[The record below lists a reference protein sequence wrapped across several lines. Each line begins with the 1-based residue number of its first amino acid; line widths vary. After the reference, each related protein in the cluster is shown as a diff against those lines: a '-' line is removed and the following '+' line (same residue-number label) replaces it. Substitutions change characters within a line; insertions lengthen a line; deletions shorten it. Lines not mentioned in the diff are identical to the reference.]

1 MFSFQNFL
9 NNKITDILPEFVKE
23 VEDWDENFFQN
34 RSPEEKE
41 RYKVSKK
48 RNRTVNT
55 EIGFATFNRR
65 IYWDNIEKRTRY
77 FTDEEFN
84 IEKRARVI
92 KDLKLKILSNLIK
105 NLITKKTYTHIQSEY
120 EYTYFSKNF
129 ISRLF
134 KNAKIEKFIPEE
146 KFKVLDNQ
154 KLNICADDAFITC
167 WDENGLKQQ
176 YCCRILTFNQGK
188 KEIYSYR
195 NKLQNKITAFL
206 LFKSGNGL
214 NQEQLYNFTTQTIL
228 NHYDIKLN
236 ILGVQWEY
244 HNYNLVVAG
253 DGALW
258 IKAMATWLGC
268 YYILDKYHAYSY
280 LWKSFV
286 GVKVKK
292 KESHDWTKYID
303 GTTTFA
309 SGDCNQLLSFLK
321 PNVNEKVYN
330 YFKNNA
336 HGIVNQN
343 ASWNIGCSAESDVY
357 HFLKSLTNGAK
368 IYNFQTL
375 NNMLIAKA
383 NYLNTRSYINSA

>member
-1 MFSFQNFL
+1 MFSFKEFL
-9 NNKITDILPEFVKE
+9 KSEITNILAKYFQKIHDF
-23 VEDWDENFFQN
+23 DEYFFQN
-34 RSPEEKE
+34 RDKNQ
-41 RYKVSKK
+41 YKIDSRV
-48 RNRTVNT
+48 NRTVNT
-55 EIGFATFNRR
+55 PIGIGTFRQR
-65 IYWDNIEKRTRY
+65 VYWDTINKQYYYPIY
-77 FTDEEFN
+77 EEFG
-84 IEKRARVI
+84 IKKRARI
-92 KDLKLKILSNLIK
+92 TDDLYLEILDNLIENLISKKGYFNIQSEFKYTSFSK
-105 NLITKKTYTHIQSEY
+105 NLI
-120 EYTYFSKNF
+120 
-129 ISRLF
+129 SRIF
-134 KNAKIEKFIPEE
+134 KDAKIPKWIPEE

-154 KLNICADDAFITC
+154 KLNICADDAFVTC

-176 YCCRILTFNQGK
+176 YCCRILTFNLGK

-195 NKLQNKITAFL
+195 NKLQNKITSFL

-286 GVKVKK
+286 GVKGKK

-368 IYNFQTL
+368 IYHHQTL

-383 NYLNTRSYINSA
+383 NYLNSKSYLNST

>member
-1 MFSFQNFL
+1 M
-9 NNKITDILPEFVKE
+9 
-23 VEDWDENFFQN
+23 
-34 RSPEEKE
+34 
-41 RYKVSKK
+41 
-48 RNRTVNT
+48 
-55 EIGFATFNRR
+55 
-65 IYWDNIEKRTRY
+65 
-77 FTDEEFN
+77 
-84 IEKRARVI
+84 

-105 NLITKKTYTHIQSEY
+105 NLITKKTYTHIQAEY
-120 EYTYFSKNF
+120 EYTSFSKNL
-129 ISRLF
+129 ISRIF
-134 KNAKIEKFIPEE
+134 KNAKIEKLIPEQ
-146 KFKVLDNQ
+146 KHKVLFNQ

-167 WDENGLKQQ
+167 WDENGLKRQ
-176 YCCRILTFNQGK
+176 YCCRILTFNLGK

-228 NHYDIKLN
+228 NHYDINLN

-286 GVKVKK
+286 GVKGKK
-292 KESHDWTKYID
+292 KEYHDWTKYID

-309 SGDCNQLLSFLK
+309 SGNCNQLLSFLK
-321 PNVNEKVYN
+321 PNVNEKIYN

-357 HFLKSLTNGAK
+357 HFLKSLTNRAK
-368 IYNFQTL
+368 IYNYQTL

-383 NYLNTRSYINSA
+383 NYLNARSYINSA

>member
-1 MFSFQNFL
+1 MFSFKEFL
-9 NNKITDILPEFVKE
+9 KSEITNILAKYFQKIHDF
-23 VEDWDENFFQN
+23 DEYFFQN
-34 RSPEEKE
+34 RDKNQ
-41 RYKVSKK
+41 YKIDSRV
-48 RNRTVNT
+48 NRTVNT
-55 EIGFATFNRR
+55 PIGMGTFRQR
-65 IYWDNIEKRTRY
+65 VYWDKINKQYYYPIY
-77 FTDEEFN
+77 EEFG
-84 IEKRARVI
+84 IKKRARI
-92 KDLKLKILSNLIK
+92 TNDLYFDILDNLIENLISKKGYFNIQSEFKYTSFSK
-105 NLITKKTYTHIQSEY
+105 NLI
-120 EYTYFSKNF
+120 
-129 ISRLF
+129 SRIF
-134 KNAKIEKFIPEE
+134 KNAKIEKWIPEE
-146 KFKVLDNQ
+146 KIKVLDNQ

-176 YCCRILTFNQGK
+176 YCCRILTFNLGK

-195 NKLQNKITAFL
+195 NKLDKKITAFL

-228 NHYDIKLN
+228 NHYDINLN

-286 GVKVKK
+286 GVRGKK

-321 PNVNEKVYN
+321 PNVNEKTYN

-368 IYNFQTL
+368 IYNYQTL

-383 NYLNTRSYINSA
+383 NYLNSRSYLNST

>member
-1 MFSFQNFL
+1 MFSFKEFL
-9 NNKITDILPEFVKE
+9 KSEITDILAKYFQKIQVF
-23 VEDWDENFFQN
+23 DEYFFLN
-34 RSPEEKE
+34 RDKNQ
-41 RYKVSKK
+41 YKVAWTC
-48 RNRTVNT
+48 NRTVNT
-55 EIGFATFNRR
+55 PIGIGTFRQR
-65 IYWDNIEKRTRY
+65 VYWDKINKKTYYPIY
-77 FTDEEFN
+77 EEFG
-84 IEKRARVI
+84 IKKRARI
-92 KDLKLKILSNLIK
+92 TNDLYFDILDNLIENLISKKGYFNIQSEFKYTSFSK
-105 NLITKKTYTHIQSEY
+105 NLI
-120 EYTYFSKNF
+120 
-129 ISRLF
+129 SRIF
-134 KNAKIEKFIPEE
+134 KNAKIAKWIPEE

-176 YCCRILTFNQGK
+176 YCCRILTFNLGK

-195 NKLQNKITAFL
+195 NKLDKKITAFL

-228 NHYDIKLN
+228 NHYDINLN

-258 IKAMATWLGC
+258 IKAMASWLGC
-268 YYILDKYHAYSY
+268 YYILDKFHALNY

-286 GVKVKK
+286 GVRGKK
-292 KESHDWTKYID
+292 KETHDWTKYIE
-303 GTTTFA
+303 GATTFS

-321 PNVNEKVYN
+321 PNVNEKTYN

-368 IYNFQTL
+368 IYNYQTL

-383 NYLNTRSYINSA
+383 NYLNARSYINST